1 MTQPA
6 VSLQNCSFSYGN
18 QPVWTDLSVDISANQ
33 FSVILG
39 RNGSGKSTLLRVM
52 AGLLKPS
59 SGTALVHGKN
69 PDDISGS
76 ERAGLIGFL
85 PQFHR
90 AVFPFSVRDVVV
102 TGRAGRSGFL
112 PTEKDHEIT
121 EAALHQTGIFHLAD
135 KPYTQ
140 LSGGE
145 QQLVMATR
153 ILAQQPAVIFLDEP
167 TSHLDLY
174 YQSALLSTLK
184 SLSKDQFT
192 LIAVLH
198 DPNLAFRFGDEFFFL
213 KKGKL
218 VKPESGQEPWDAD
231 FLSGIFETPLETI
244 PFEGKAFVVHR

>member
-1 MTQPA
+1 MA
-6 VSLQNCSFSYGN
+6 VSLQTCSFSYGD
-18 QPVWTDLSVDISANQ
+18 QPVFTDLSLEIPANQ
-33 FSVILG
+33 FSVLLG

-52 AGLLKPS
+52 AGLLKPA
-59 SGTALVHGKN
+59 SGTVQVHGKN
-69 PDDISGS
+69 PEDLTGS

-90 AVFPFSVRDVVV
+90 AVFPFAVRDVVL

-112 PTEKDHEIT
+112 PAEKDHEST
-121 EAALHQTGIFHLAD
+121 EAALHQTGIIHLAD

-145 QQLVMATR
+145 QQLVMAAR
-153 ILAQQPAVIFLDEP
+153 ILAQQPKVIFLDEP
-167 TSHLDLY
+167 TSHLDLS

-198 DPNLAFRFGDEFFFL
+198 DPNLAIRFGDEFFFL

-218 VKPESGQEPWDAD
+218 VTPESGQESWDVD
-231 FLSGIFETPLETI
+231 FLSGIFDTPLETI
-244 PFEGKAFVVHR
+244 PFKGKAFVVHR